1 MITLKVRYKVGYK
14 LYQKNLGFSEKRL
27 DFQAFQKSG
36 LEPVARA
43 TNYPQKPADFLMPPP
58 LPPLKMTK

>member
-14 LYQKNLGFSEKRL
+14 LYQKIPFFSEKRL

-43 TNYPQKPADFLMPPP
+43 KDSKAFRRRPFLFNF
-58 LPPLKMTK
+58 